1 MRVTM
6 LLLTLL
12 CGLFVNTRMTL
23 ALQAGRRTMTSARVA
38 SRGLAHF
45 VSGQNFLDVEV
56 ECTSEGG
63 DWRVQVG
70 EALPPSQAA
79 RSPERLRE
87 YADNKAQNFRDDE
100 VDCMSESGKWT
111 VAVNTVDSR
120 SRLVSSDRRDFAGL
134 ESWGSTLALV
144 AELSVLAPTS
154 LNIVAL
160 CDRIDASAPRARS
173 AKVLRFFRSRLLVV
187 MLRCSRQ
194 EYIATANFLQ
204 ARIPRSELPNL
215 QQLEALPAPAGGP
228 GDAQVADCALPP
240 LRFAESP
247 LDRLLLRVFR
257 GIVQRETGYASPQ
270 LGIQGLLDEGKT
282 YMLSPAGTPENQHAF
297 VRRTL
302 ATLMTPVL
310 PPFYRLFMA
319 GMVPSRQRG
328 DPQWLEDAVQRV
340 AELLPEGRFRERLQQ
355 PGTQLGPWFYAPALT
370 SVVTPPLLNFLV
382 GPSRTNYRSDGQ
394 PGGLVVERCKFL
406 QESACKGLCLHQ
418 CKLPAQQFFADTLG
432 VPLTVEPNFSTQ
444 ECQWSWGQV
453 PLPHDEDPAYP
464 QGCLVGCP
472 TRQGSATERLSPC

>member
-1 MRVTM
+1 M
-6 LLLTLL
+6 LFFDFRIAVLVVVL
-12 CGLFVNTRMTL
+12 CCQVRMPVALRTGPPAGARL
-23 ALQAGRRTMTSARVA
+23 ARFAK
-38 SRGLAHF
+38 
-45 VSGQNFLDVEV
+45 GQNFLDADV

-63 DWRVQVG
+63 QWRVQVG
-70 EALPPSQAA
+70 TALPPSQAA
-79 RSPERLRE
+79 RSPERFRE
-87 YADNKAQNFRDDE
+87 YAENKAQNFRDEE
-100 VDCMSESGKWT
+100 VDCTSESGKWT

-120 SRLVSSDRRDFAGL
+120 SRLVSSDRSDFPGL
-134 ESWGSTLALV
+134 ESWGSTLALLT
-144 AELSVLAPTS
+144 ELIVLPPTS

-160 CDRIDASAPRARS
+160 CDRIDASAPGARS
-173 AKVLRFFRSRLLVV
+173 EKVLRFFRSRLLAAL
-187 MLRCSRQ
+187 LRSSRT
-194 EYIATANFLQ
+194 EYLTTASFLQ

-215 QQLEALPAPAGGP
+215 QQLETLPAPAGGP

-240 LRFAESP
+240 QRFVESP
-247 LDRLLLRVFR
+247 LDALLLRVFR
-257 GIVQRETGYASPQ
+257 GIVQRETGYASPLQ
-270 LGIQGLLDEGKT
+270 GIQGLLDEGKT
-282 YMLSPAGTPENQHAF
+282 YMISPAGTPENQHAF

-302 ATLMTPVL
+302 AALMTPAL

-319 GMVPSRQRG
+319 GLVPSRQRG
-328 DPQWLEDAVQRV
+328 DPQWLEDAVQR
-340 AELLPEGRFRERLQQ
+340 AAALLPEGRLKERLQQ

-432 VPLTVEPNFSTQ
+432 VPLTVEPNFATQ

-453 PLPHDEDPAYP
+453 PLPHEKDPAYP

-472 TRQGSATERLSPC
+472 TRQGSALTERLSPC